1 MVPAVAVRLGTDYA
15 QTLTS
20 VVPSTVSAA
29 RRWNTARTRGIRD
42 HRRLLRVA
50 NLFGAAVGSTL
61 HLHIQSSVANGAA
74 PPTTGVVGMI
84 PALPRMP
91 QQVSV
96 HSATCCHAGFF
107 LSFASSSN
115 LIAFLSLSNT
125 IHNRLPNL
133 HPRANTTTDYSRG
146 NILSDICNCPAYA
159 INNNHRTNNHRINN
173 HRAND
178 IIYV

>member
-29 RRWNTARTRGIRD
+29 RRWNTARTRGVRD
-42 HRRLLRVA
+42 RRRLLRVA
-50 NLFGAAVGSTL
+50 NLFGAVVGSIL
-61 HLHIQSSVANGAA
+61 HLRIQPSVANGAA

-115 LIAFLSLSNT
+115 LIAFLSLSLKHDT
-125 IHNRLPNL
+125 
-133 HPRANTTTDYSRG
+133 
-146 NILSDICNCPAYA
+146 
-159 INNNHRTNNHRINN
+159 
-173 HRAND
+173 
-178 IIYV
+178 

>member
-91 QQVSV
+91 QQTSQPTSQSQ
-96 HSATCCHAGFF
+96 H
-107 LSFASSSN
+107 
-115 LIAFLSLSNT
+115 
-125 IHNRLPNL
+125 HNRLQPWKHTIRHLQLPGLRHQQQPQNQQ
-133 HPRANTTTDYSRG
+133 PQNQQ
-146 NILSDICNCPAYA
+146 P
-159 INNNHRTNNHRINN
+159 
-173 HRAND
+173 
-178 IIYV
+178 